1 MNNNSFNSVTIIL
14 MFSYINW
21 LDFNIKKLIFVK
33 NEKQPYEESDLMKMW
48 QLP

>member
-14 MFSYINW
+14 MFRYINW

>member
-1 MNNNSFNSVTIIL
+1 MLRYS
-14 MFSYINW
+14 NW
-21 LDFNIKKLIFVK
+21 LHFNIKKLIFVK